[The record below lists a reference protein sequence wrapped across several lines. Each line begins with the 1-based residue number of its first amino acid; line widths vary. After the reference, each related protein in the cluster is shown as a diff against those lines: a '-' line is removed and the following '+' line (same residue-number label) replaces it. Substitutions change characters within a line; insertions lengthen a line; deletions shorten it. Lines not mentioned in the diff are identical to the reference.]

1 MYNVTLTGTVKNKS
15 ELLALIASLS
25 TLIATS
31 CPEELGRFTH
41 LEMQDTSK
49 DQPYTVVVSKHSG
62 YAPFPQPFPR
72 MGPAPMIGRPI
83 F

>member
-1 MYNVTLTGTVKNKS
+1 MYNVTLTGSVKNKS
-15 ELLALIASLS
+15 ELLALLANVS

-31 CPEELGRFTH
+31 CPEDLERFTH
-41 LEMQDTSK
+41 LEMQDISK
-49 DQPYTVVVSKHSG
+49 EQPYTVIVSKHSG

-72 MGPAPMIGRPI
+72 MGPAPMIGRQL